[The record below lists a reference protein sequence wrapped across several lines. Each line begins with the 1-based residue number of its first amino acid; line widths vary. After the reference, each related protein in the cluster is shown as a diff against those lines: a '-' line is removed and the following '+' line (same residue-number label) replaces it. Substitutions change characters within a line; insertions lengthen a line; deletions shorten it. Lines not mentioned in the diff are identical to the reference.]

1 MYIKSITLENFLP
14 FQGKQHIEFST
25 DEVKNVTLV
34 MGDNGSGKTSL
45 MQAFEWCLYGIA
57 PEDSPQIIN
66 AYVRDHIVP
75 GSYRYASVAIDLE
88 KGGTLFHIS
97 RKQKYS
103 RRESGI
109 LDKPDKQEFVITF
122 KDGGETK
129 QIALADQS
137 STINKLLSNRL
148 SHYFFFDGEH
158 VKKMRAEIERGKS
171 SDFADAVKSILG
183 FQSIAS
189 ALGHLKSTGNKA
201 SVERWFMRQFDSAGN
216 QDQEEKQKRI
226 DTLRK
231 MIDRN
236 TREKDEAEDDR
247 DAAKQN
253 VERYQQLLRDNAES
267 EEAQKAV
274 DKAKRNHE
282 QAKASLVAR
291 RDAYF
296 KLFRKQHHRFFVE
309 RMIRDAQNEL
319 IDQDVANKG
328 VPNVDDAT
336 IKFILKR
343 GECICGTK
351 FSAGDD
357 VAKHLYELLE
367 YVPPKSLGTYISEF
381 NDECHIRTEGELTF
395 YDEIVEAFNSFRT
408 AEQSVASTEKALES
422 AQAYLASL
430 PNIDVGILR
439 TNLAEAERDYDR
451 AVSRV
456 DAARRSMN
464 KASEEIKRLNE
475 EIKSY
480 SVKSQKNQE
489 VRKCLAYVEFIYQYL
504 DDFYRQKETV
514 TRARLCETVN
524 KFFTR
529 MYDGQIH
536 LELDENYGVT
546 VKVDDIEI
554 GNDAW
559 RTSSGQTL
567 AIILAFILGIL
578 EIAKELDTGKDS
590 LLIGDTYPLV
600 MDAPLSDFDKTR
612 IGTICNLLPTVAEQV
627 IIFIKDTD
635 GELAEHHMKDYI
647 GRRYTIGKISDV
659 ESAIKE

>member
-14 FQGKQHIEFST
+14 FQGRQDIEFST
-25 DEVKNVTLV
+25 DKVKNVTLV

-75 GSYRYASVAIDLE
+75 GGYRYASVTIDLE
-88 KGGTLFHIS
+88 KGDTLFHIS

-189 ALGHLKSTGNKA
+189 ALGHLKSTRNKA

-226 DTLRK
+226 DTLHK

-236 TREKDEAEDDR
+236 AREKDEAEDDR
-247 DAAKQN
+247 DDAKRN

-282 QAKASLVAR
+282 QANASLVAR

-296 KLFRKQHHRFFVE
+296 KLFSKQHHRFFVE

-319 IDQDVANKG
+319 VDQDVANKG

-336 IKFILKR
+336 IKFILER

-381 NDECHIRTEGELTF
+381 NNECHIRTEGELTF
-395 YDEIVEAFNSFRT
+395 YDEIIVAFNSFRA

-439 TNLAEAERDYDR
+439 TNLADAELDYDR

-456 DAARRSMN
+456 DAARRSTG

-480 SVKSQKNQE
+480 SVKSKKNQE
-489 VRKCLAYVEFIYQYL
+489 VRKCLAYVEFIYKYL

-546 VKVDDIEI
+546 VKVDDIET

-578 EIAKELDTGKDS
+578 EIAKELDTEKDS

-627 IIFIKDTD
+627 IVFIKDTD

-659 ESAIKE
+659 ESVIKE

>member
-14 FQGKQHIEFST
+14 FQGKHRVEFST
-25 DEVKNVTLV
+25 DATNNVTLI

-57 PEDSPQIIN
+57 PDDSPQIIN
-66 AYVRDHIVP
+66 AFVRDHIVP
-75 GSYRYASVAIDLE
+75 GGYRYASVEIDLE

-97 RKQKYS
+97 RRQKYA
-103 RRESGI
+103 RRESGT
-109 LDKPDKQEFVITF
+109 LDKPDKQEFSITF
-122 KDGGETK
+122 KDNGETK

-189 ALGHLKSTGNKA
+189 ALDHLKSSGNKA
-201 SVERWFMRQFDSAGN
+201 SVERWFMKQFDSAGN
-216 QDQEEKQKRI
+216 QDQEEKLRRI

-231 MIDRN
+231 TIDRN
-236 TREKDEAEDDR
+236 TREKEEAEDDR

-253 VERYQQLLRDNAES
+253 VEKYQQLLRDNAES

-282 QAKASLVAR
+282 QAKVSLAAR
-291 RDAYF
+291 RDSYF

-309 RMIRDAQNEL
+309 RMIHDAQQEL
-319 IDQDVANKG
+319 VDQDVVNKG

-336 IKFILKR
+336 IKFILER
-343 GECICGTK
+343 GECTCGTK
-351 FSAGDD
+351 FSTGDD

-367 YVPPKSLGTYISEF
+367 FVPPKSLGTYISEF
-381 NDECHIRTEGELTF
+381 NDECHIRTEGDLTF
-395 YDEIVEAFNSFRT
+395 YGEINEAFSSFRA
-408 AEQSVASTEKALES
+408 AEQSVLTTEKALES
-422 AQAYLASL
+422 ARAYLASL
-430 PNIDVGILR
+430 NNIDVGILR
-439 TNLAEAERDYDR
+439 RNLSDAERDYDR

-464 KASEEIKRLNE
+464 KASDEIKQLSD

-489 VRKCLAYVEFIYQYL
+489 IRNCLAYVEYIYQYL
-504 DDFYRQKETV
+504 YDFYRQKEAV
-514 TRARLCETVN
+514 TREKLCETVN

-529 MYDGQIH
+529 MYNGQIH

-546 VKVDDIEI
+546 VKVDDIET
-554 GNDAW
+554 GSDAW

-578 EIAKELDTGKDS
+578 EIAKELDSEKDS

-635 GELAEHHMKDYI
+635 GELAEHHMKDCI
-647 GRRYTIGKISDV
+647 GRRYTIEKISDV
-659 ESAIKE
+659 ESAIRE